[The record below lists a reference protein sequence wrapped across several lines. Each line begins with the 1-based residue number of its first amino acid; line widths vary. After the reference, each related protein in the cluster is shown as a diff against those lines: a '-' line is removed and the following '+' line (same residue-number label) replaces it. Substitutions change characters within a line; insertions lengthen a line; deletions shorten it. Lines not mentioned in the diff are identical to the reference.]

1 MENNAELAQIILS
14 LAKKHGATSSEVH
27 ISSEIGFSVNSR
39 LGKVE
44 ALEHH
49 NDLGADITVYIGQ
62 KTGAVSTDDLTP
74 DALDKVVAKACS
86 IASFTAEDP
95 CAGLA
100 EKALMALEIP
110 DLDLYHPWQLNPQQA
125 LVLAIEC
132 ESQALDMDAQIKN
145 SEGAALT
152 TVERGFFYA
161 NSHGFAGDYQTTSH
175 SMNCVLIAG
184 NGQMQRD
191 YEYTVARNKSNL
203 MSATDL
209 AKASVERTVQRLNAK
224 PIKTC
229 QVPILFEAR
238 LASGLISNLLAA
250 IYGSSQYRKSS
261 FLLDKLGEK
270 VCAEH
275 INIYQRPHLKGE
287 LGSAPF
293 DGEGLATVD
302 RDFVRDGVLQSYI
315 MSSYSARKLKMQPTG
330 NAGGTHN
337 VIVDHHDVDFQG
349 LLKQMQ
355 RGLLV
360 TEMMGQGVN
369 YVTGDYSRGAFGFWV
384 ENGEIQHPV
393 TGVTIAGNLKNM
405 LMQIVAVGS
414 DVDKRSSIKT
424 GSILIEKMTVA
435 GE

>member
-1 MENNAELAQIILS
+1 MENNAELAQHILT

-27 ISSEIGFSVNSR
+27 ISSETGFSVNSR
-39 LGKVE
+39 LAKVE
-44 ALEHH
+44 SLEHH
-49 NDLGADITVYIGQ
+49 NDLGADITVYIGK

-100 EKALMALEIP
+100 DKNLMATNIP
-110 DLDLYHPWQLNPQQA
+110 DLDLYHPWKLNPQQA
-125 LVLAIEC
+125 LQMAIEC
-132 ESQALDMDAQIKN
+132 EEQALNMDAQIKN
-145 SEGAALT
+145 SEGASLT
-152 TVERGFFYA
+152 TVEREFFYA

-175 SMNCVLIAG
+175 SMDCVLIAG

-191 YEYTVARNKSNL
+191 YDYTVARNKKDL
-203 MSATDL
+203 MSATEL
-209 AKASVERTVQRLNAK
+209 AKESVRRTVQRLNAK

-238 LASGLISNLLAA
+238 LASGLIGKLLSA
-250 IYGSSQYRKSS
+250 IYGGNQYRKSS

-270 VCAEH
+270 VCADH
-275 INIYQRPHLKGE
+275 ISIYQRPHLKGE

-293 DGEGLATVD
+293 DDEGLATVD

-315 MSSYSARKLKMQPTG
+315 MSSYTARKLNMQPTG
-330 NAGGTHN
+330 NAGGTQN

-369 YVTGDYSRGAFGFWV
+369 MVTGDYSRGAFGYWV

-393 TGVTIAGNLKNM
+393 TGITIASNLKDM
-405 LMQIVAVGS
+405 LNQIVAVGS
-414 DVDKRSSIKT
+414 DIDHRSSLKT
-424 GSILIEKMTVA
+424 GSILVEKMTVA